1 MIPQFPNESSDEVME
16 YTAESDAEM
25 IRSAKA
31 YLVSQNKA
39 KQAAQDKK
47 RELMKNSP
55 PPSAPKN

>member
-1 MIPQFPNESSDEVME
+1 MIPQFPNESSDEVIE

-39 KQAAQDKK
+39 KQAAQDKE